1 MLNAADWIHVNACD
15 GGDGERPSSYE
26 LAVNRAA
33 CWCGARKAA
42 AGKAALGEFYGR
54 PGWAAYGDIPASI
67 PDAGKNLAG
76 IMIQELTQDTDDSDR
91 SLLSAIGKGDTAAPQ
106 FS

>member
-1 MLNAADWIHVNACD
+1 MPVTAVTGNALLLMNLGSTAPPA
-15 GGDGERPSSYE
+15 GAAQERQQP
-26 LAVNRAA
+26 AKRR
-33 CWCGARKAA
+33 W
-42 AGKAALGEFYGR
+42 GEFYGR

-67 PDAGKNLAG
+67 PDAGENLAG
-76 IMIQELTQDTDDSDR
+76 IMIRELTQDTDDSDR